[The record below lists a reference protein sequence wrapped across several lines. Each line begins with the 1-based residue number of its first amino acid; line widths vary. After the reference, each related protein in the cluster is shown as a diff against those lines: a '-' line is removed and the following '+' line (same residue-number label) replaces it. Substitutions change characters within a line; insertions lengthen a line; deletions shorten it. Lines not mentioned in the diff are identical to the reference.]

1 MITFKSYKKLNF
13 VFAFTVMI
21 SASASAQQLSFKI
34 LDSGINEFAA
44 YVSSLTGNTYLLDFT
59 SSKTISIVRNDFNKK
74 EDIHSLLVKTVE
86 ELGGVVNEISTQ
98 TYEIVHQSK
107 IDPKIEST
115 VVQGV
120 SRSIARL
127 NLEQKISVSG
137 VKNLINSDERFV
149 SIKIIE
155 ENLNTNT
162 ILISGNP
169 ISLSLFTELL
179 NTLENY
185 VNPQTA
191 NEILK
196 PVAENSLV
204 LAQPKFTA
212 KVFDLNY
219 ADAIEITESLKILV
233 QSLDSEVSLSAH
245 ESSNQIVLSGPENS
259 VEIISKLVEDLDRA
273 PRQVYLD
280 AIIAE
285 VSEETA
291 AKLGLQFSVNSNNIS
306 ASSVTGVSGVNIG
319 TAASDAFLAGA
330 AGGVL
335 ALGRGTNLVPDIGVM
350 LTALQ
355 GDTDNRILATPSL
368 MASENKESIILVGQN
383 VPFITGQFT
392 NEGTNGSGPFQTI
405 QRQDLGTSLKLKP
418 KVGANGA
425 IIMEIWQETSR
436 IDQSTPGLS
445 DIVTVKRQISTVVS
459 ANDGETIAIGGLKIE
474 QQEIGVSKVPILGDL
489 PLIGKAFRQEVT
501 NSVSRN
507 LVVFLRPTLV
517 STQKAR
523 RKVYDSWEKD
533 ISLKMLDNNNNQSE
547 YFDKKSIAT
556 NKINGLKPVARPWK

>member
-185 VNPQTA
+185 VNPQTE

-245 ESSNQIVLSGPENS
+245 QSSNQIVLSGPENS

-418 KVGANGA
+418 KVGANGT

>member
-418 KVGANGA
+418 KVGANGT

>member
-1 MITFKSYKKLNF
+1 MITFKSYKELNF

-185 VNPQTA
+185 VNPQTE

-418 KVGANGA
+418 KVGANGT

>member
-120 SRSIARL
+120 SRSLARL

-418 KVGANGA
+418 KVGANGT

>member
-120 SRSIARL
+120 SRSLARL

-459 ANDGETIAIGGLKIE
+459 AKDGETIAIGGLKIE

>member
-1 MITFKSYKKLNF
+1 MITFKSYKELNF

-120 SRSIARL
+120 SRSLARL

-185 VNPQTA
+185 VNPQTE

-259 VEIISKLVEDLDRA
+259 VKIISKLVEDLDRA

>member
-1 MITFKSYKKLNF
+1 VITFKSYKKLKF

>member
-1 MITFKSYKKLNF
+1 MITFKSYKELNF

-44 YVSSLTGNTYLLDFT
+44 YVSSLTGNTYLLDFN

-185 VNPQTA
+185 ENPQTE

-547 YFDKKSIAT
+547 YFDKKSIVT

>member
-185 VNPQTA
+185 VNPQTE

>member
-1 MITFKSYKKLNF
+1 MITFKSYKKLKF

-120 SRSIARL
+120 SRSLARL

>member
-1 MITFKSYKKLNF
+1 VITFKSYKKLNF

-185 VNPQTA
+185 VNPQTE

-418 KVGANGA
+418 KVGANGT

>member
-115 VVQGV
+115 VEQGV
-120 SRSIARL
+120 SRSLARL

>member
-1 MITFKSYKKLNF
+1 MITFKSYKELNF

-44 YVSSLTGNTYLLDFT
+44 YVSSLTGNTYLLDFN

-115 VVQGV
+115 VEQGV
-120 SRSIARL
+120 SRSLARL

>member
-1 MITFKSYKKLNF
+1 MITFKSYKKLKF

-120 SRSIARL
+120 SRSLARL

-459 ANDGETIAIGGLKIE
+459 AKDGETIAIGGLKIE

>member
-1 MITFKSYKKLNF
+1 VITFKSYKKLNF

-185 VNPQTA
+185 VNPQTE

-245 ESSNQIVLSGPENS
+245 QSSNQIVLSGPENS

-319 TAASDAFLAGA
+319 TAASDAF
-330 AGGVL
+330 
-335 ALGRGTNLVPDIGVM
+335 LGRGTNLVPDIGVM

-418 KVGANGA
+418 KVGANGT

>member
-120 SRSIARL
+120 SRSLARL

>member
-185 VNPQTA
+185 VNPQTE

-418 KVGANGA
+418 KVGANGT

>member
-1 MITFKSYKKLNF
+1 VITFKSYKKLNF

>member
-13 VFAFTVMI
+13 VFAFTLMI

-127 NLEQKISVSG
+127 NLEQKISVAG

-185 VNPQTA
+185 VNPQTE

-219 ADAIEITESLKILV
+219 ADAIETTESLKILV

-392 NEGTNGSGPFQTI
+392 NEGANGSGPFQTI

-418 KVGANGA
+418 KVGANGT

>member
-1 MITFKSYKKLNF
+1 VITFKSYKKLKF

-120 SRSIARL
+120 SRSLARL

>member
-120 SRSIARL
+120 SRSLARL

-185 VNPQTA
+185 VNPQTE

-204 LAQPKFTA
+204 LAHPKFTA

-233 QSLDSEVSLSAH
+233 QSLDSELSLSAH

-259 VEIISKLVEDLDRA
+259 VKIISKLVEDLDRA

>member
-1 MITFKSYKKLNF
+1 VITFKSYKKLNF

-120 SRSIARL
+120 SRSLARL

-418 KVGANGA
+418 KVGANGT

>member
-185 VNPQTA
+185 VNPQTE

-355 GDTDNRILATPSL
+355 GNTDNRILATPSL

-418 KVGANGA
+418 KVGANGT

>member
-1 MITFKSYKKLNF
+1 MITFKSYKKLKF

-185 VNPQTA
+185 VNPQTE

-418 KVGANGA
+418 KVGANGT

>member
-115 VVQGV
+115 LVQGV

>member
-1 MITFKSYKKLNF
+1 M
-13 VFAFTVMI
+13 
-21 SASASAQQLSFKI
+21 
-34 LDSGINEFAA
+34 
-44 YVSSLTGNTYLLDFT
+44 
-59 SSKTISIVRNDFNKK
+59 
-74 EDIHSLLVKTVE
+74 
-86 ELGGVVNEISTQ
+86 
-98 TYEIVHQSK
+98 
-107 IDPKIEST
+107 
-115 VVQGV
+115 
-120 SRSIARL
+120 
-127 NLEQKISVSG
+127 
-137 VKNLINSDERFV
+137 
-149 SIKIIE
+149 
-155 ENLNTNT
+155 
-162 ILISGNP
+162 
-169 ISLSLFTELL
+169 
-179 NTLENY
+179 
-185 VNPQTA
+185 
-191 NEILK
+191 
-196 PVAENSLV
+196 
-204 LAQPKFTA
+204 
-212 KVFDLNY
+212 
-219 ADAIEITESLKILV
+219 
-233 QSLDSEVSLSAH
+233 
-245 ESSNQIVLSGPENS
+245 
-259 VEIISKLVEDLDRA
+259 
-273 PRQVYLD
+273 
-280 AIIAE
+280 
-285 VSEETA
+285 
-291 AKLGLQFSVNSNNIS
+291 
-306 ASSVTGVSGVNIG
+306 SGVNIG

-418 KVGANGA
+418 KVGANGT